1 MLAQREISPID
12 EKIYK
17 NILLPLPFSFSHP
30 VLDFWDILSHFLM
43 EKSYHSMWQL
53 RKLSTL

>member
-30 VLDFWDILSHFLM
+30 FLDFWDILSHFFNGEELP
-43 EKSYHSMWQL
+43 
-53 RKLSTL
+53 